1 MNRRENFARLEEENP
16 EIVRMIK
23 FDSFLRRFNE
33 DYMEI
38 LEEDLL
44 KFNQNLQAL
53 YESGDI
59 FRRLGRL

>member
-1 MNRRENFARLEEENP
+1 MNRQENP

>member
-23 FDSFLRRFNE
+23 FESFLKRFNE

-44 KFNQNLQAL
+44 NFNQNLQAL

>member
-16 EIVRMIK
+16 EIVRRIK
-23 FDSFLRRFNE
+23 FESFLKRFNE

-44 KFNQNLQAL
+44 NFNQNLQSL
-53 YESGDI
+53 YESGGI